1 MRDYSSCIYS
11 YLRTGDPVATII
23 LGIIAGQSIALVFL
37 YIKRLFYCILLGLM
51 LPFVIAMDTMKKI
64 IGQKG
69 GLFEKWLAQFSLTVF
84 MQSIHAFL
92 LYFSLILITQL
103 ARNMLGGTGN
113 EAVVID
119 AFAKDKEAAKDAESS
134 AGLIAVTQMIIIASF
149 SKVEGTVKSLL
160 GLGESTAGNMKGAG
174 RESLLGLAMGR
185 NAFRSIKDN
194 ATGTVSGVKKVRELR
209 NKVAKATPEAGAAAG
224 PKLPAAGMS
233 GTESVKNMI
242 EEGNKAAVIGAVGS
256 KAGVGA
262 VGAAGVASAQAGG
275 LKPGA
280 AEADI
285 AAQIGDRVLGAS
297 GLGNNEINRID
308 STLNKIVQALEK
320 NNQVVEKSANGGK
333 ENSKEALQ
341 KELRLAERELVGKA
355 TALAASPSIVLA
367 GGAIGAGAGETEI
380 ASALITAG
388 DKIAES
394 VGKELAQNQNVTNVV
409 YETGNKVQQTYEE
422 HITTNHQDRKNAQRE
437 TYGGN
442 RSNGG
447 SDIDKLE

>member
-119 AFAKDKEAAKDAESS
+119 AFSEDKETAKDAESS
-134 AGLIAVTQMIIIASF
+134 AGLIAITQMIIIASF

-160 GLGESTAGNMKGAG
+160 GLGETTAGNMKGAG

-224 PKLPAAGMS
+224 PKLPVAGIA
-233 GTESVKNMI
+233 GAESVKNMI
-242 EEGNKAAVIGAVGS
+242 EEGNKSAVIGAVGS

-262 VGAAGVASAQAGG
+262 AGAVGTSAQAGG

-394 VGKELAQNQNVTNVV
+394 VGKELAQSQNVTNVI
-409 YETGNKVQQTYEE
+409 YETGNKIQQTHEE